1 MRVLFVVVV
10 VSVLLM
16 GCKPSSSEKETI
28 DLSQVPEIQ
37 LALATTI
44 LESDSVLFQRI
55 SEIVSDSSGNI
66 ILADQM
72 ANKIYQFDA
81 DGNFL
86 NTIGRDGEGP
96 GEFRSILYLFMDSKN
111 RLFVGDISLDRTS
124 IFEKNESQ
132 WQFLQ
137 NYSTGAERYS
147 VIAASP
153 TDDLVLRKSPFQT
166 PTYGTYW
173 YEHVLGYG
181 NLQSDS
187 INAELVRFKERGQ
200 LVDRN
205 GWMNGIP
212 FGPETLVATS
222 PDGFVYLLWNET
234 FNLEIYD
241 SHINPIDT
249 IRLQLPKVEV
259 TDVELNQYAE
269 RMSEQFQSLLMQHA
283 PITKPVARKLEV
295 DPLNRIWIQMYTDP
309 EYLVINQAGNLLGT
323 FNLSDSEVLMH
334 VDKNRIYTTST
345 DTENGIVVS
354 VYDYVIK

>member
-1 MRVLFVVVV
+1 MKVLFVVVM

-16 GCKPSSSEKETI
+16 GCKPSSSENETI
-28 DLSQVPEIQ
+28 DLSRVPEIQ
-37 LALATTI
+37 LVLATTI
-44 LESDSVLFQRI
+44 HESDSVLFQRI

-72 ANKIYQFDA
+72 SNKIYQFDA
-81 DGNFL
+81 DGTFL
-86 NTIGRDGEGP
+86 NTIGREGEGP
-96 GEFRSILYLFMDSKN
+96 GEFRSILYLFMDSRN

-153 TDDLVLRKSPFQT
+153 ADDVVLRKSPFQT

-173 YEHVLGYG
+173 YEHVLGHG

-187 INAELVRFKERGQ
+187 INTELVRFKERGQ

-222 PDGFVYLLWNET
+222 MDGFVYLLWNEA

-241 SHINPIDT
+241 SQINPIDT
-249 IRLQLPKVEV
+249 IRLQLPRAEV
-259 TDVELNQYAE
+259 TDEELNQFSE
-269 RMSEQFQSLLMQHA
+269 RMSEQFQNLLMQHA
-283 PITKPVARKLEV
+283 PTTKPVARKLEI
-295 DPLNRIWIQMYTDP
+295 DPLNRIWVQMYTNP
-309 EYLVINQAGNLLGT
+309 EYLVINHEGNLLGV

-354 VYDYVIK
+354 VYDYTLE